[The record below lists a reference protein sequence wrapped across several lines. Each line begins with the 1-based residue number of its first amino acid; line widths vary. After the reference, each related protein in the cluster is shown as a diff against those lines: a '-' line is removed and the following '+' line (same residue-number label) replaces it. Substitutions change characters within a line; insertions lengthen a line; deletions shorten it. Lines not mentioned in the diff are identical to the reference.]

1 MVVFL
6 TIYLVDDKL
15 EDTVTSILT
24 EDVDVIIYS
33 KWWYWDI
40 IDAAIELGNLT
51 KISSKNL
58 LLFDLLFVSIARE
71 H

>member
-15 EDTVTSILT
+15 EDTVTSILM

-33 KWWYWDI
+33 KWWYWG
-40 IDAAIELGNLT
+40 IDAIELGNLT
-51 KISSKNL
+51 
-58 LLFDLLFVSIARE
+58 
-71 H
+71 